1 MVIVVDWWWPKLA
14 LAALGPNHQPTSLES
29 GADTP
34 SMLKMSSSGSLDPVL
49 AELAKL
55 ALRYIGQFA
64 AGWWL
69 SCGELGGHRFVNSW
83 AIPEAAFSEQDPRD
97 HSRR

>member
-1 MVIVVDWWWPKLA
+1 MVAKTPPKLA
-14 LAALGPNHQPTSLES
+14 LALAYQPTSLES

-55 ALRYIGQFA
+55 ALRYIGHA
-64 AGWWL
+64 AAGGWWL